1 MIFKVRIITLGPKLF
16 QLLYYVSLCSKFA
29 FKDSSGGILKAFLSS
44 ITGRLSLSK
53 DWIKPVGSKR
63 IVNRERKKEKVAK
76 FLKEVVEG
84 QSLTFSNSLKR
95 L

>member
-63 IVNRERKKEKVAK
+63 IVKGRKKEKVAK

>member
-53 DWIKPVGSKR
+53 DWIKPLGSKR
-63 IVNRERKKEKVAK
+63 IVKGRKKEKVAK